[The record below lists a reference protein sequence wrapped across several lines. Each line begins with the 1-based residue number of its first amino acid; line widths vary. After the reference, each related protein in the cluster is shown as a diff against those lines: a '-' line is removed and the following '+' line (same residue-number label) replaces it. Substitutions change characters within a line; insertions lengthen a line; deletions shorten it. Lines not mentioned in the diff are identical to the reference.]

1 VHHVHTIPIDYDR
14 LLYEKARE
22 KSGGT
27 DLQLFSDYFDAQYD
41 MLQALRP
48 PIVGHFDL
56 IRLLSDLRNVD
67 MREYPSLW
75 QKVLRNLEY
84 VISYNGILEIN
95 TSALRKG
102 LNEPYPSE
110 PICKVSRHFQHGN
123 ASW

>member
-1 VHHVHTIPIDYDR
+1 VHTIPIDYDR